1 MNVFRQYIAPA
12 LIVIVFLLAFL
23 ATSARI
29 FLPDGLSSP
38 APVSIEAPDSS
49 ESAPANS

>member
-12 LIVIVFLLAFL
+12 LIVLVFLLAFL

-29 FLPDGLSSP
+29 FLPDGLSGP
-38 APVSIEAPDSS
+38 AQTTLEQDID
-49 ESAPANS
+49 ANSNPS